1 MTAIYLLAAI
11 GITLGITAWL
21 GFAIV
26 GQVVGCVGLQR

>member
-11 GITLGITAWL
+11 GIVLGITAWL

-26 GQVVGCVGLQR
+26 AGAAGGM